1 VVLRPPGWARAAAL
15 PAALLALAPGA
26 ASQAPAPSPP
36 ESRSARG
43 SLQGT
48 VSVHLDLSVPAVR
61 PDATSLATHRPRD
74 LPDRS
79 MSVVY
84 LESAP
89 RGAFEPAERPPA
101 RLDQRNEAFHP
112 YVLPIQVGT
121 VVEFPNSDPFFHNVF
136 SLSKVQPF
144 DLGRYPQGRSKS
156 VRFDNPG
163 IVRVF
168 CDIHSH
174 MSAYILIFAHRFF
187 AATDPQGRYR
197 IDGIPPGTYTVAVWT
212 DGKVRETRSVTIASG
227 RVTDASF
234 EVR

>member
-1 VVLRPPGWARAAAL
+1 
-15 PAALLALAPGA
+15 
-26 ASQAPAPSPP
+26 
-36 ESRSARG
+36 
-43 SLQGT
+43 
-48 VSVHLDLSVPAVR
+48 
-61 PDATSLATHRPRD
+61 
-74 LPDRS
+74 

-163 IVRVF
+163 NVRVF

-187 AATDPQGRYR
+187 AATVPQVRYR
-197 IDGIPPGTYTVAVWT
+197 FDGIPPGTYTVAVWT